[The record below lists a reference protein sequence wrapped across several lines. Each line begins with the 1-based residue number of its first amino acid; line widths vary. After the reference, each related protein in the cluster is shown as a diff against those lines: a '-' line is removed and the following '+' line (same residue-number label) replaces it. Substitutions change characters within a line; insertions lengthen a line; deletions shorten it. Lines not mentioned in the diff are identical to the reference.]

1 MAVDWLGVPSTGSL
15 VVFLLGWGAGWVGF
29 LRAKSLTQL
38 PSAER
43 VNDAER
49 TNGAAR
55 ATVSVI
61 VPCRNEAD
69 NLQHLLPSLYAALQ
83 PTDEVII
90 VDDDST
96 DGTAAIAARFTD
108 RNVQVLPAGSLPA
121 GWAGKS
127 HACWIGAQRAS

>member
-1 MAVDWLGVPSTGSL
+1 M
-15 VVFLLGWGAGWVGF
+15 VFLLGWGAGWVGF
-29 LRAKSLTQL
+29 LRAKSLPQL

-69 NLQHLLPSLYAALQ
+69 NLQHLLPSLHAALQ

-108 RNVQVLPAGSLPA
+108 RSVRVLPA
-121 GWAGKS
+121 
-127 HACWIGAQRAS
+127 